1 VSRVRFLFDED
12 FNGHIVRGFRRR
24 QPNADACTVREAGI
38 EGASDPIVLG
48 WAAENHRLVVSHDRR
63 TMAGAGRSRIREGL
77 PMAGLILVRQDCP
90 VAVAIE
96 ELELVSEATTAEEWR
111 DVIAFLPL

>member
-1 VSRVRFLFDED
+1 MSRVRLLFDED

-24 QPNADACTVREAGI
+24 QPDADARTVRDAGL
-38 EGASDPIVLG
+38 EGADDPAILK
-48 WAAENHRLVVSHDRR
+48 WAAENRRLVVSHDRR
-63 TMAGAGRSRIREGL
+63 TMTASARERIDEGL
-77 PMAGLILVRQDCP
+77 PMAGLILLRQDCP

-96 ELELVSEATTAEEWR
+96 ELELVGEVTAAEEWR

>member
-24 QPNADACTVREAGI
+24 KPQVDTRIVREAGL
-38 EGASDPIVLG
+38 EGADDPTVLE
-48 WAAENHRLVVSHDRR
+48 WAAVHRRLVVSHDRR
-63 TMAGAGRSRIREGL
+63 TMTAAARSRIREGL
-77 PMAGLILVRQDCP
+77 PMTGLVLFRQDCP

-96 ELELVSEATTAEEWR
+96 ELELVSEVTSADEWH
-111 DVIAFLPL
+111 DMIAFLPL

>member
-24 QPNADACTVREAGI
+24 QPNVDARTVRETGL
-38 EGASDPIVLG
+38 EGAADPVVLE
-48 WAAENHRLVVSHDRR
+48 WAAENRRLIVSHDRR
-63 TMAGAGRSRIREGL
+63 TMTAAARGRIRERL
-77 PMAGLILVRQDCP
+77 PMAGLILFRQDCP
-90 VAVAIE
+90 VALAIE

-111 DVIAFLPL
+111 DMIAFLPL

>member
-24 QPNADACTVREAGI
+24 QPDSDAHTVREAGV
-38 EGASDPIVLG
+38 EGVDDPTVLE
-48 WAAENHRLVVSHDRR
+48 WAAEHGRLVVSHDRR
-63 TMAGAGRSRIREGL
+63 TMTAAARDRIREGL
-77 PMAGLILVRQDCP
+77 PMAGLILLRQDCP
-90 VAVAIE
+90 IALAIE
-96 ELELVSEATTAEEWR
+96 ELVLVHEVATAEEWR

>member
-12 FNGHIVRGFRRR
+12 FNGHIIRGFRRR
-24 QPNADACTVREAGI
+24 QPNADARTVREAGI
-38 EGASDPIVLG
+38 EGANDPGVLD

-90 VAVAIE
+90 VALAIE
-96 ELELVSEATTAEEWR
+96 ELELVSEATTAEEWH

>member
-24 QPNADACTVREAGI
+24 QPDAGARTAREAGL
-38 EGASDPIVLG
+38 EGADDPTVLK
-48 WAAENHRLVVSHDRR
+48 WAAENRRLLVSHDRR
-63 TMAGAGRSRIREGL
+63 TMTAAARGRIREGL
-77 PMAGLILVRQDCP
+77 PMAGLILFRQDCP
-90 VAVAIE
+90 VVVAIE
-96 ELELVSEATTAEEWR
+96 ELELVGEATATAEWR